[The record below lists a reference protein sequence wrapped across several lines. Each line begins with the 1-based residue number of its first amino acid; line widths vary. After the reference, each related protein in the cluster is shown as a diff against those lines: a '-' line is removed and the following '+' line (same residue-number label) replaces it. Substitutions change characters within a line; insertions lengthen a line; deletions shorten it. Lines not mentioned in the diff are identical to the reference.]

1 MCADSSTNTERSPP
15 PPNKKCLWSCVNMS
29 HITKLFY
36 YERNLYSKYSIVYY
50 SVRKYTRI
58 GTTQNQHK
66 ILNHFSLSKNLPKIT
81 IFATPDVSKFRS
93 SGTNQRGQTTDGYC
107 NLYTELVFQ
116 PIQWKRTKPNQQKQ
130 LPGKIVV
137 SSGAWKLRSIVMQW
151 LGLEAL
157 ETVVVGTGLDIY
169 FW

>member
-15 PPNKKCLWSCVNMS
+15 PPPNKKCLWSCVTC
-29 HITKLFY
+29 HILFY

-50 SVRKYTRI
+50 SVGKYTRI
-58 GTTQNQHK
+58 GTMQNQHK
-66 ILNHFSLSKNLPKIT
+66 ILNNFFLSKNLTKIT

-107 NLYTELVFQ
+107 NLYTELVFG
-116 PIQWKRTKPNQQKQ
+116 PIQWNRKQTQNQQKQ

-151 LGLEAL
+151 LGLEGL